1 MFHVGINPKLDAA
14 RPAGDP
20 AVECMLTKHLPQM
33 RNLSVGSAVR
43 KGADIGPGRKGKGR
57 VIFVRN
63 RCPLLGELPEPGP
76 AGLGLVVLYR
86 ARVGDPA
93 PPRHHP
99 ALALSPNALRHLTSL
114 DDDDAVDRLGRYPL
128 RVLTAPGLND
138 DAPAHEDKAR
148 GVVVT
153 DVVGVADTPRDRP
166 IMQVL

>member
-1 MFHVGINPKLDAA
+1 MFHGGINPKLDAA

-57 VIFVRN
+57 VLLVRT
-63 RCPLLGELPEPGP
+63 RRPLLGELPEPGP

-93 PPRHHP
+93 PPPPHP
-99 ALALSPNALRHLTSL
+99 PPPPRPHALPPPT
-114 DDDDAVDRLGRYPL
+114 
-128 RVLTAPGLND
+128 
-138 DAPAHEDKAR
+138 
-148 GVVVT
+148 
-153 DVVGVADTPRDRP
+153 
-166 IMQVL
+166 